1 MPPNILFI
9 LTDQQR
15 ADTCGCYG
23 QKLAITPTLDSIAA
37 DGVLFENAFSV
48 QPVCGPTRACIQTG
62 LYATQHGSFR
72 NDIAL
77 KKDAQTIPKYLS
89 EVGYS
94 VGYIGKWHM
103 ASNHLPPGHVISE
116 HRSYAHAP
124 IPIEY
129 RGGYKDYWLATDTL
143 ENTSHGYTGGY
154 VFNGDMQRVDFPGYR
169 VDSIT
174 SFVIDYLEKQSE
186 QQPFFLF
193 VSYIEP
199 HHQND
204 HHHYEGPPGSK
215 EKFKD
220 FEVPGDL
227 KGTKGD
233 WRKEFP
239 DYLGCCW
246 RHRSKSQPNITE
258 TRREKFA

>member
-1 MPPNILFI
+1 MDHI
-9 LTDQQR
+9 
-15 ADTCGCYG
+15 
-23 QKLAITPTLDSIAA
+23 
-37 DGVLFENAFSV
+37 
-48 QPVCGPTRACIQTG
+48 
-62 LYATQHGSFR
+62 
-72 NDIAL
+72 
-77 KKDAQTIPKYLS
+77 
-89 EVGYS
+89 
-94 VGYIGKWHM
+94 
-103 ASNHLPPGHVISE
+103 
-116 HRSYAHAP
+116 AHAP

-246 RHRSKSQPNITE
+246 RHRSKSQLEYYRNLEEKNLRENTLLIFTSDHGSHSVLGIMNINDLVMKLRFMCHWSCKDLVFEGVSVFPN
-258 TRREKFA
+258 